1 MRKSAD
7 IRKTEIVGKA
17 LRLADR
23 IGPDRVTTNAVAA
36 AIGVTQAAIFRHF
49 PTKAALWVAVAQQ
62 VSDDLEQ
69 AWASALAGAVTP
81 RGRIEALITA
91 QLSQIVATPALPMLL
106 FSREL
111 NVGNADLREVF
122 RTRLAAFHRHL
133 LDQIRAG
140 QAEGVLRRDLA
151 PQDGAVL
158 LSSLVQGLA
167 IRWSLGV
174 RDFPMVEE
182 GQRLLAVQL
191 ALFGAPQGE
200 GDGR

>member
-1 MRKSAD
+1 
-7 IRKTEIVGKA
+7 
-17 LRLADR
+17 
-23 IGPDRVTTNAVAA
+23 
-36 AIGVTQAAIFRHF
+36 
-49 PTKAALWVAVAQQ
+49 
-62 VSDDLEQ
+62 
-69 AWASALAGAVTP
+69 
-81 RGRIEALITA
+81 
-91 QLSQIVATPALPMLL
+91 
-106 FSREL
+106 
-111 NVGNADLREVF
+111 
-122 RTRLAAFHRHL
+122 
-133 LDQIRAG
+133 
-140 QAEGVLRRDLA
+140 VLRRDLA